1 MEINADLY
9 ELLIAQGA
17 PTDKAMAAAGGD
29 HIYKNLATK
38 VEIAGVKTEMAE
50 LRSEVKVE
58 IAGVKT
64 EIAELRS
71 EVKVEIAGVKT
82 EIAELCSEVKV
93 EIAGVKTEIAN
104 EFKGLYRYLWGMAAG
119 IVTVILSGI
128 GAGILVLNM
137 LSS

>member
-9 ELLIAQGA
+9 ELLIEQGA
-17 PTDKAMAAAGGD
+17 PTDKAMAAAGVD

-38 VEIAGVKTEMAE
+38 VEIAGVKTEIAGVKVEMAE

-64 EIAELRS
+64 EMAELRS
-71 EVKVEIAGVKT
+71 EVKIEIAGVKVEIAGVKT
-82 EIAELCSEVKV
+82 D
-93 EIAGVKTEIAN
+93 IAN

-128 GAGILVLNM
+128 VAGVVVLNM

>member
-38 VEIAGVKTEMAE
+38 DEIAGVKVEMAE

-64 EIAELRS
+64 EIAGVKVEMAELRS
-71 EVKVEIAGVKT
+71 EVKVEIAG
-82 EIAELCSEVKV
+82 VKV

-137 LSS
+137 LAS

>member
-38 VEIAGVKTEMAE
+38 DEIAGVKTEMAE
-50 LRSEVKVE
+50 LR
-58 IAGVKT
+58 
-64 EIAELRS
+64 
-71 EVKVEIAGVKT
+71 
-82 EIAELCSEVKV
+82 SEVKV

-128 GAGILVLNM
+128 GAGVVVLNM
-137 LSS
+137 LAS

>member
-29 HIYKNLATK
+29 RIYKNLATK
-38 VEIAGVKTEMAE
+38 D
-50 LRSEVKVE
+50 
-58 IAGVKT
+58 
-64 EIAELRS
+64 
-71 EVKVEIAGVKT
+71 
-82 EIAELCSEVKV
+82 

-137 LSS
+137 LAS